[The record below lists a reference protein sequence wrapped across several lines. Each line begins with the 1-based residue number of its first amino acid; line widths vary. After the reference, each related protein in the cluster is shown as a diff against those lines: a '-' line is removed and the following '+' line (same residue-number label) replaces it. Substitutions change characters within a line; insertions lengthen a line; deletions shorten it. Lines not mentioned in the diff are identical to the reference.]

1 MISLLRTDSAH
12 PDFIALVK
20 MLDADLAVRDGE
32 DTIFYAQLNK
42 TDAIRHVIVAYENEQ
57 PVGCGA
63 IREFDPGSMEVKRMF
78 TLPATRGKGVATRVL
93 NELQN
98 WSKELG
104 YEKCIL
110 ETGKRQPEA
119 IALYLK
125 NGFVIIPNYGK
136 YVGIENSI
144 CFEKVLKKENVAS

>member
-1 MISLLRTDSAH
+1 MISVLRTDSAH

-32 DTIFYAQLNK
+32 DTIFYAPLNK
-42 TDAIRHVIVAYENEQ
+42 TDAIRHVIVAYANEQ

-63 IREFDPGSMEVKRMF
+63 IREFDAGSMEVKRMF

-136 YVGIENSI
+136 YVGIENSV
-144 CFEKVLKKENVAS
+144 CFEKVLTKENAAS

>member
-1 MISLLRTDSAH
+1 
-12 PDFIALVK
+12 
-20 MLDADLAVRDGE
+20 
-32 DTIFYAQLNK
+32 
-42 TDAIRHVIVAYENEQ
+42 
-57 PVGCGA
+57 
-63 IREFDPGSMEVKRMF
+63 MEVKRMF
-78 TLPATRGKGVATRVL
+78 TLPAARGRGVATRVL

-98 WSKELG
+98 WAAELG

-136 YVGIENSI
+136 YVGIENSV
-144 CFEKVLKKENVAS
+144 CFEKVLKKENAVS

>member
-12 PDFIALVK
+12 PDFITLVK

-32 DTIFYAQLNK
+32 DTIFYASLNK
-42 TDAIRHVIVAYENEQ
+42 TDAIRHVIVAYVNEQ

-63 IREFDPGSMEVKRMF
+63 IREFDAGTMEVKRMF

-136 YVGIENSI
+136 YVGIENSV
-144 CFEKVLKKENVAS
+144 CFEKVLKKENAVS

>member
-1 MISLLRTDSAH
+1 MVSLLRTDSAH
-12 PDFIALVK
+12 PDFITLVK

-32 DTIFYAQLNK
+32 DTIFYAPLNK
-42 TDAIRHVIVAYENEQ
+42 TDAIRHVIVAYVNEQ

-63 IREFDPGSMEVKRMF
+63 IREFDAGSMEVKRMF

-125 NGFVIIPNYGK
+125 NCFVIIPNYGK
-136 YVGIENSI
+136 YVGIENSV
-144 CFEKVLKKENVAS
+144 CFEKVLTKENAES

>member
-12 PDFIALVK
+12 PDFITLVK

-32 DTIFYAQLNK
+32 DTIFYASLNK
-42 TDAIRHVIVAYENEQ
+42 TDAIRHVIVAYVNEQ

-63 IREFDPGSMEVKRMF
+63 IREFDTDSMEVKRMF
-78 TLPATRGKGVATRVL
+78 TLPAARGRGVATRVL

-136 YVGIENSI
+136 YVGIENSV